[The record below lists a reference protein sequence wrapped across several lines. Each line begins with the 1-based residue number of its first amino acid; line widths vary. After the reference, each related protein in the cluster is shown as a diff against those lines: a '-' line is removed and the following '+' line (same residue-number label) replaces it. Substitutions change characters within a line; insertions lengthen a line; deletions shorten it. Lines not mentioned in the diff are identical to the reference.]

1 MLEAHTLFDRSGS
14 SYVLNSTINFVG
26 FDGENSTTQFGFDQL
41 IGWNGVGGITL
52 DGTIVKMTSTRNNNG
67 AGFTANAS
75 IRPKTGGMTT
85 MIFRVSSDGSAR
97 VDMSGAFGDK
107 ITFQGTIYSLEE
119 TKVYKGTPRF

>member
-1 MLEAHTLFDRSGS
+1 
-14 SYVLNSTINFVG
+14 
-26 FDGENSTTQFGFDQL
+26 
-41 IGWNGVGGITL
+41 
-52 DGTIVKMTSTRNNNG
+52 
-67 AGFTANAS
+67 
-75 IRPKTGGMTT
+75 MTT